1 MKIAFDVGCLRDH
14 LYAAIAVLVGLF
26 GWFMSFIGLCL
37 IGTTIAPFAND
48 VKRNRI
54 NWFYTFLHLFV
65 LLAVSATIFT
75 RTVRPTRVAVSGF
88 LSLSLVTLFLGMD
101 LAILEA
107 QFTSSIA
114 SAANVRA
121 AGTFF
126 LTASFAILL
135 CYYGIEWETI
145 FDNQDSGYVK
155 PRNST
160 YGPPISSAA
169 PRSAGFALP
178 TMNFNAPTK
187 PTQSEQPTTSNPSQS
202 LISSA
207 VPIGMAP
214 APTSRANMLT
224 SNAAVVTQNNTIGGQ
239 SPAMPAATATP
250 GSLAFKSSAAPS
262 SAISNE
268 LNTGRQVK
276 ALYAYTANAS
286 DPAEISFVKGE
297 ILTIIETKGKW
308 WRVTKTLENGSKMD
322 GIAPSNY
329 LQIL

>member
-1 MKIAFDVGCLRDH
+1 
-14 LYAAIAVLVGLF
+14 
-26 GWFMSFIGLCL
+26 MSFIGLCL

-75 RTVRPTRVAVSGF
+75 RTVRPTRVAVSCF
-88 LSLSLVTLFLGMD
+88 ICPSLVTLFLGMD

-121 AGTFF
+121 AVVLFPYC
-126 LTASFAILL
+126 IL
-135 CYYGIEWETI
+135 Y
-145 FDNQDSGYVK
+145 SGYIK

-187 PTQSEQPTTSNPSQS
+187 PTQSEQPTPQI
-202 LISSA
+202 LA
-207 VPIGMAP
+207 
-214 APTSRANMLT
+214 SRLFL
-224 SNAAVVTQNNTIGGQ
+224 NNTIGGQ
-239 SPAMPAATATP
+239 SPAMPAATAT
-250 GSLAFKSSAAPS
+250 LDRLPS
-262 SAISNE
+262 NLPLRRI
-268 LNTGRQVK
+268 
-276 ALYAYTANAS
+276 TANAS
-286 DPAEISFVKGE
+286 GDPAEISFVKE
-297 ILTIIETKGKW
+297 K
-308 WRVTKTLENGSKMD
+308 S
-322 GIAPSNY
+322 
-329 LQIL
+329 